1 MQAMHISTL
10 TNPPI
15 NEKLLNRT
23 MQVWE
28 EKLDGKIV
36 ILVSPIN
43 LNTDKWVEEAMDT
56 LKQASTIGAMVMEF
70 QFSDQR
76 L

>member
-15 NEKLLNRT
+15 IKKLLNRT

-28 EKLDGKIV
+28 EKLDGKIA